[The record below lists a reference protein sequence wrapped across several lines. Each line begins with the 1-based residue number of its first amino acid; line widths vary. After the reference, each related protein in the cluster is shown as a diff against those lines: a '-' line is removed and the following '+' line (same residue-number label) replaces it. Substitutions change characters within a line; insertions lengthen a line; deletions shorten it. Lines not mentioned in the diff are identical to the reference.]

1 MNPTHALVLVT
12 NDGDRRYLR
21 TLGVGM
27 ELEMLQEAHSIEAD
41 LDDNYLLIVSP
52 IDPELKGWEISPAIE
67 GVTLNGEPARR
78 RL

>member
-1 MNPTHALVLVT
+1 MNATHALVLVT
-12 NDGDRRYLR
+12 SDGDRRYLR

-52 IDPELKGWEISPAIE
+52 IDPSLREWEIAPTIE
-67 GVTLNGEPARR
+67 GVTLNGEPVARK
-78 RL
+78 